1 MTATLAPSDKIEY
14 QPENK
19 SVWIDPTLKLRPK
32 TLDAAL
38 ESLIGYGYPF
48 SADDVHDMVPA
59 AGRNAI
65 GAKFAQLNAEGRIR
79 RIGDLRSSA
88 KSRKGSRITLW
99 INANVVESRSLFDP
113 AVTPPESAPA
123 TETPADRTEPLARDP
138 WDF

>member
-1 MTATLAPSDKIEY
+1 MTAMLAPEKIEY
-14 QPENK
+14 QPGNK

-65 GAKFAQLNAEGRIR
+65 GRKFAQLNTEGRIR
-79 RIGDLRSSA
+79 RIGDLRSTT
-88 KSRKGSRITLW
+88 KSRKGGRISLW
-99 INANVVESRSLFDP
+99 ISSAVVESRF
-113 AVTPPESAPA
+113 AVGGADVPAPA
-123 TETPADRTEPLARDP
+123 EMPPLPKDP
-138 WDF
+138 WA